1 MEGDLQQPPR
11 PSGLS
16 KPFDRLLGLAAFA
29 IAIIWVAGVARFR
42 DYELEPIQWLSLA
55 ALTFARSVIGGR
67 MRRRRPM
74 PPMPQGARAIPL
86 AALVATI
93 VGAVAFVA
101 GGLLEWVAPRYFPT
115 EVSWGLRTL
124 WHVAC
129 AFGASYCLFLRRL
142 LHVLPA

>member
-1 MEGDLQQPPR
+1 MRVAGQIC
-11 PSGLS
+11 SATS
-16 KPFDRLLGLAAFA
+16 RLLVHQPIAKKLLARL
-29 IAIIWVAGVARFR
+29 V
-42 DYELEPIQWLSLA
+42 EC
-55 ALTFARSVIGGR
+55 
-67 MRRRRPM
+67 
-74 PPMPQGARAIPL
+74 ARAIPL

-115 EVSWGLRTL
+115 EVSWGLRPL

-129 AFGASYCLFLRRL
+129 AFGAGYCLFLRRL

>member
-1 MEGDLQQPPR
+1 VDSAPQQPPR

-16 KPFDRLLGLAAFA
+16 KPFDRALGLAAFA
-29 IAIIWVAGVARFR
+29 IAIIWIAGVARFR
-42 DYELEPIQWLSLA
+42 DYELEPVEWLSMA
-55 ALTFARSVIGGR
+55 ALAFAMSVIGKR
-67 MRRRRPM
+67 MRRRRPLPEM
-74 PPMPQGARAIPL
+74 PPSARAIPL

>member
-1 MEGDLQQPPR
+1 MTDGTEAKTEQI
-11 PSGLS
+11 
-16 KPFDRLLGLAAFA
+16 KNLGWRVAFA
-29 IAIIWVAGVARFR
+29 GMGIN
-42 DYELEPIQWLSLA
+42 LA
-55 ALTFARSVIGGR
+55 LGILYTWSVIGKR
-67 MRRRRPM
+67 MRRRRPLPEM
-74 PPMPQGARAIPL
+74 PPNARAIPL

-142 LHVLPA
+142 LHVLQA

>member
-1 MEGDLQQPPR
+1 MPP
-11 PSGLS
+11 PAAKPDVGLS
-16 KPFDRLLGLAAFA
+16 KPLDRLLGLVPLA

-42 DYELEPIQWLSLA
+42 AYELEPLQWLLLVA
-55 ALTFARSVIGGR
+55 FAFAMQVIGVR
-67 MRRRRPM
+67 MRRQRPL
-74 PPMPQGARAIPL
+74 PPMPSGARAVPL

-93 VGAVAFVA
+93 VGAAAAVA
-101 GGLLEWVAPRYFPT
+101 GGALEWVAPRYFPT

-142 LHVLPA
+142 LRVLPA

>member
-1 MEGDLQQPPR
+1 
-11 PSGLS
+11 
-16 KPFDRLLGLAAFA
+16 
-29 IAIIWVAGVARFR
+29 
-42 DYELEPIQWLSLA
+42 
-55 ALTFARSVIGGR
+55 
-67 MRRRRPM
+67 M
-74 PPMPQGARAIPL
+74 PPSARAIPL